1 MLAARPSACSLG
13 VQRSRGAPTPGCLA
27 RAPFACSVPAPF
39 AAPVSVPAPAP
50 PTPRCTRFNPFLQG
64 EENEGEEEA
73 EANAPKEAA
82 PEVGFRKSSRS
93 EQVDFK
99 VREEERRRQAE
110 TQQDL
115 LERVNAATLA
125 AFNVGGN
132 GSASGAGQGR
142 KVSAITAYQS
152 PREFA
157 SNGLMTV
164 QVDHKAESVL
174 VPIYGHLVP
183 FHVLTIKNATVN
195 QARFGGERRA
205 AERGTSGEALLGE
218 AVRVGKCRAPR

>member
-1 MLAARPSACSLG
+1 MVSAVLLPASSSPSTSLLPRRFRSVECLSSAVAPSCPRFHRSLRRFRPTPPNPSA
-13 VQRSRGAPTPGCLA
+13 
-27 RAPFACSVPAPF
+27 
-39 AAPVSVPAPAP
+39 
-50 PTPRCTRFNPFLQG
+50 QG

-73 EANAPKEAA
+73 EANAPKEEV

-125 AFNVGGN
+125 AFNVGGD
-132 GSASGAGQGR
+132 GAASGAGQGR

-157 SNGLMTV
+157 SNGLMAV

-195 QARFGGERRA
+195 QARARRRCGDEGSGGVEVRRGY
-205 AERGTSGEALLGE
+205 AERQRSGSFAEE
-218 AVRVGKCRAPR
+218 QR